1 MKKPNY
7 TIDLH
12 CHTNRSDG
20 ADTPKELVDQA
31 AEAGM
36 KVIAITDHDIRPV
49 KTIDGMDAVEYA
61 ASKGVVLLRGIEIS
75 CQTTVEDCHIVCFGC
90 DWNDP
95 FFEELERRGV
105 QTKIKSYQELIER
118 LNAAGYKISWEEV
131 LENDGNPVE
140 EEQIQKKMIFEL
152 LSRKGYFPSWSEAK
166 SMVKQAPEFGVQREK
181 PDPLEVIREAHRCGG
196 VAIMAHPYLINEP
209 VSLPER
215 EISREEYIRRLIEGG
230 LDGIEAC
237 YSYEKTSYA
246 GSMAAEA
253 IELEVR
259 SRYGNSVRLISG
271 GSDYHAD
278 AKKGAKSPRLLGE
291 CGLTHEEFF
300 RNPVFRGLVADI
312 GRVLNLKLI
321 AVECRKNVLRMI
333 RAGGHGHVGGALSAM
348 DIVTALYFDKMNVS
362 PEEADHPDR
371 DRFLLS
377 AGHKC
382 LAQYAALAEKG
393 YFAKE
398 VMDTYG
404 ALGSKIP
411 GHPDMH
417 KLPGVEANTGALGH
431 GLSIAAGMAM
441 AAKLERRR
449 YKVYAICGD
458 GELPE
463 GSNWEA
469 AAAAAKFGLDN
480 LVVFV
485 DNNGLQIS
493 GQVTEVM
500 NMEPIAGKFAAFGWA
515 VAKIDGND
523 MEEIVKMLDRLPIE
537 RGKPTLILC
546 HTVKAKGL
554 SFGENQAGYHFWNAT
569 EELLRQAEEEMEA
582 RAEELRQEMEA
593 VAYDG

>member
-1 MKKPNY
+1 
-7 TIDLH
+7 
-12 CHTNRSDG
+12 
-20 ADTPKELVDQA
+20 
-31 AEAGM
+31 
-36 KVIAITDHDIRPV
+36 
-49 KTIDGMDAVEYA
+49 
-61 ASKGVVLLRGIEIS
+61 
-75 CQTTVEDCHIVCFGC
+75 
-90 DWNDP
+90 
-95 FFEELERRGV
+95 
-105 QTKIKSYQELIER
+105 
-118 LNAAGYKISWEEV
+118 
-131 LENDGNPVE
+131 
-140 EEQIQKKMIFEL
+140 
-152 LSRKGYFPSWSEAK
+152 
-166 SMVKQAPEFGVQREK
+166 
-181 PDPLEVIREAHRCGG
+181 
-196 VAIMAHPYLINEP
+196 
-209 VSLPER
+209 
-215 EISREEYIRRLIEGG
+215 
-230 LDGIEAC
+230 
-237 YSYEKTSYA
+237 
-246 GSMAAEA
+246 
-253 IELEVR
+253 
-259 SRYGNSVRLISG
+259 
-271 GSDYHAD
+271 
-278 AKKGAKSPRLLGE
+278 
-291 CGLTHEEFF
+291 
-300 RNPVFRGLVADI
+300 
-312 GRVLNLKLI
+312 
-321 AVECRKNVLRMI
+321 MI

-441 AAKLERRR
+441 AAKLERRG